1 MLYRSNTSSTRRTVP
16 GSEDIPFF
24 VRVMT
29 VKPFFPAMPVII
41 LPEARSVSDSSKLS
55 RIMVPG
61 CSGWLV
67 LRIFS
72 GMFFSRTGDT
82 VPSWSTCAPM

>member
-1 MLYRSNTSSTRRTVP
+1 MRRTAP
-16 GSEDIPFF
+16 SSEDMPFL

-29 VKPFFPAMPVII
+29 EKPFLPAMPVIM
-41 LPEARSVSDSSKLS
+41 LPEVRSVSDSSKVS

-67 LRIFS
+67 LRIFR

-82 VPSWSTCAPM
+82 VPSWSTCAPI

>member
-1 MLYRSNTSSTRRTVP
+1 M
-16 GSEDIPFF
+16 PFL

-29 VKPFFPAMPVII
+29 EKPFFPAMPVIM
-41 LPEARSVSDSSKLS
+41 LLSCSSAAVSSKAS

-67 LRIFS
+67 LRMFR
-72 GMFFSRTGDT
+72 GMFFSRTGET
-82 VPSWSTCAPM
+82 VPSCSTCAPI